1 MIKAGGLYKINKLTV
16 LWKEPGKL
24 TVMKS
29 ILNPEDMI
37 LILEIK
43 DISWAELKNSKKEY
57 RVLTADGNI
66 GWILAGGDNISNIPA
81 SKRSIKSIKR
91 ISK

>member
-1 MIKAGGLYKINKLTV
+1 MIKVGGLYKINKLTV

-66 GWILAGGDNISNIPA
+66 GWILAGDDNISNTPA
-81 SKRSIKSIKR
+81 IKRSIKSVKK